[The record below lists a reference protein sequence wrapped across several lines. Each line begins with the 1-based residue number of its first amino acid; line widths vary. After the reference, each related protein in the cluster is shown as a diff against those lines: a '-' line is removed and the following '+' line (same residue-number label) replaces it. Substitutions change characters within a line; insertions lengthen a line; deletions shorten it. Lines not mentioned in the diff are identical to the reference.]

1 MEELIILL
9 VMESCKFADTTVNI
23 ENRVECMEQ
32 YVNCIVSDYKLIKI
46 ENKDKFELCKK
57 RIRRE
62 RGG

>member
-1 MEELIILL
+1 MEELIIIL
-9 VMESCKFADTTVNI
+9 VMKSCKFADTTVNI

-57 RIRRE
+57 RISRE
-62 RGG
+62 REG